1 VVGLDDASCPPDL
14 HDVHEVYR
22 PLVLLVGFVDDAYS
36 LYVGCKTSGVDC
48 AAEIFDEDF
57 LLFGIGD
64 VEFSGEEGAVE
75 GFFDVDSVASV
86 GGGDAEIVCC

>member
-1 VVGLDDASCPPDL
+1 VVGLNDASCSPDL
-14 HDVHEVYR
+14 DNFHIVYR

-36 LYVGCKTSGVDC
+36 LDISCETRGVNS

-57 LLFGIGD
+57 FLFGVGD

-75 GFFDVDSVASV
+75 GLFDVDSVASV
-86 GGGDAEIVCC
+86 SGGDAEIVCC